1 MGEICLK
8 APKDLST
15 LNQGIQGGRRVFLV
29 RGSRKLIWNRA
40 GIYVYYVSVCIA
52 MCSCICIL
60 AYVYT
65 YKYTNISTYIS
76 IYMKLACT

>member
-8 APKDLST
+8 EPKDLST

-40 GIYVYYVSVCIA
+40 GIYVYYVCVYCYVFMYMHIG
-52 MCSCICIL
+52 ICL
-60 AYVYT
+60 
-65 YKYTNISTYIS
+65 YI
-76 IYMKLACT
+76 